1 MGNIYAVQLL
11 LILLEQG
18 NHILLQ
24 EMCQRLAVHRRIG
37 TASRLGQIAE
47 LPLFRAENAV
57 IAVDNRARRVDVAPE
72 VARRRLLHCL
82 EIGTI
87 VHDAHDL
94 PARIAALHA
103 QLQGEL

>member
-1 MGNIYAVQLL
+1 MVLF
-11 LILLEQG
+11 EEG
-18 NHILLQ
+18 NHVVLQ
-24 EMCQRLAVHRRIG
+24 EMGQRLTVDRRIR
-37 TASRLGQIAE
+37 AALRLGQIAE

-72 VARRRLLHCL
+72 VARRRLLHRL

-94 PARIAALHA
+94 PAHIAALHA